1 LLKRKSLSSR
11 IFGKGDFLHRKFAG
25 WNPETRKRIENM
37 IIEALNNN
45 DKLSM
50 NDIRDYIVKHN
61 HLAKNKPL
69 THGSLRLFCRSL
81 QLQGKIIREGKP
93 SDCGRWTLTVKAT

>member
-1 LLKRKSLSSR
+1 M
-11 IFGKGDFLHRKFAG
+11 HRKFAG

-45 DKLSM
+45 NDKLSM

-61 HLAKNKPL
+61 HLPKNKPL

-93 SDCGRWTLTVKAT
+93 SDRGRWTSADKAT